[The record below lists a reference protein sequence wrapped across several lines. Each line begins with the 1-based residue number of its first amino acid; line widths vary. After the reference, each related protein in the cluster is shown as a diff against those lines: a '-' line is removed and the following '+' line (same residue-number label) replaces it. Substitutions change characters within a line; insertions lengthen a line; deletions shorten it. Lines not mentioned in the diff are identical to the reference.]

1 MAFERQPG
9 HGLPLERWKNFSGSW
24 GVGGTNL
31 AVPIR
36 HLVEVEFVP
45 GVQG

>member
-1 MAFERQPG
+1 MGFERQPG
-9 HGLPLERWKNFSGSW
+9 HDLTGKMKKTSGSW

-31 AVPIR
+31 EISIR
-36 HLVEVEFVP
+36 YLVEAEFVP